1 AGFRKIGRRA
11 DITAQPWLWLGWVW
25 RYNLFVISDTAA
37 NLHKISY
44 AIAPFLPATDYRLP
58 TTILFRSPG

>member
-1 AGFRKIGRRA
+1 RTNAGFRKIGRRA

-25 RYNLFVISDTAA
+25 RYNLFVISVADA

-44 AIAPFLPATDYRLP
+44 AIRGQTNIDLFAPVA
-58 TTILFRSPG
+58 